1 MSALSPVPPRVTNIA
16 APLLLGGLWNWC
28 LYGVLLVQFYV
39 YSYNF
44 PEDKRSLKLLVY
56 AIFLLETVQTALN
69 CADLFYW
76 FVSGYGDTAHLASPF
91 ASSFD
96 VPIIESVVSL
106 IVQFFYAY
114 RIWVLS
120 IKQSVWFSLLICLCS
135 TINAAAAFI
144 GGIYT
149 HVRRRFASG
158 GKLKTIAITWLIG
171 NTAADILIASA
182 MLYYLVR
189 RRRNADGVFSDHP
202 LVKIVRLTVETNLL
216 TSNFRGNRFSSGGCH
231 ISPRKLVHVPTFI
244 LGKLYSNT
252 LSSR

>member
-44 PEDKRSLKLLVY
+44 PEDKRSLKLL
-56 AIFLLETVQTALN
+56 
-69 CADLFYW
+69 DLFYW

-120 IKQSVWFSLLICLCS
+120 IKHVHWWY
-135 TINAAAAFI
+135 
-144 GGIYT
+144 IYART
-149 HVRRRFASG
+149 
-158 GKLKTIAITWLIG
+158 
-171 NTAADILIASA
+171 
-182 MLYYLVR
+182 
-189 RRRNADGVFSDHP
+189 
-202 LVKIVRLTVETNLL
+202 
-216 TSNFRGNRFSSGGCH
+216 
-231 ISPRKLVHVPTFI
+231 
-244 LGKLYSNT
+244 
-252 LSSR
+252 